1 MKRDISAS
9 QSVATLLGKTGAIF
23 SYLLILASCREK
35 LSQSLLQRINGGRGG
50 GGQLTNNYQSIKAHI
65 TNI

>member
-23 SYLLILASCREK
+23 SYLLILASCGEK

-50 GGQLTNNYQSIKAHI
+50 WGSIDKQLSI
-65 TNI
+65 N